1 MSNNK
6 KKIESHT
13 EKNLPDVFKELKE
26 SQAKMRQVQKREEEI
41 KRIKKERKNNK
52 HTFKENVGY
61 YIEKIKRSPADR
73 HAVAGC
79 PVLRL
84 VEDQN
89 AVLHCHFYPPTA

>member
-41 KRIKKERKNNK
+41 KRIKKERKNKK

-61 YIEKIKRSPADR
+61 YIERIKDIGQDQNYDYDFDNITNNYGKKNIIKR
-73 HAVAGC
+73 
-79 PVLRL
+79 
-84 VEDQN
+84 N
-89 AVLHCHFYPPTA
+89 KFKII